1 MLVAMSAL
9 LSSDWLVKLIR
20 RPQRERALQL
30 AATWPCITAKLLGS
44 KVVPKDLLA
53 EEGTTFQT
61 SQIESAFYFTLPGN
75 AAGSDDEIG
84 YYGGHLL
91 STPLSD
97 SEAHRLLSR
106 IQEDTPIQVRYNP
119 QDPNQTHTLATDNPN
134 ALPFVIW
141 SS

>member
-1 MLVAMSAL
+1 MLLAMSAL

-20 RPQRERALQL
+20 RPQREKALQL

-53 EEGTTFQT
+53 EEGTSFQT
-61 SQIESAFYFTLPGN
+61 AQIESAFYFTLPGSGP
-75 AAGSDDEIG
+75 GSDDEIG
-84 YYGGHLL
+84 YYGGFLL
-91 STPLSD
+91 SMPMSD

-119 QDPNQTHTLATDNPN
+119 QDPNQTHTLASDNPN
-134 ALPFVIW
+134 ALPFTIW